1 METHNIQGHV
11 QATTGKQ
18 IKCGVTGS
26 HLNIQLCCDE
36 GKFNACQTE
45 ADSSSMNTHT
55 RAPLLLFQWSLDS
68 NVSSFLSFK
77 TKTCINKL
85 LV

>member
-1 METHNIQGHV
+1 METHNIQGHI

-55 RAPLLLFQWSLDS
+55 STTVA
-68 NVSSFLSFK
+68 VS
-77 TKTCINKL
+77 
-85 LV
+85 VVP